1 MLAGLEAHGRA
12 WDLVAKVVGTRTR
25 AQTRAHAEKTDKRA
39 AAAAA
44 TPAFGGHALLP

>member
-39 AAAAA
+39 AAA
-44 TPAFGGHALLP
+44 TPAFEGHALLP